1 MKGAWLALV
10 ILFVCP
16 SWAQSQ
22 NASDTPR
29 GSSPKE
35 SQIQQKTD
43 SIQRPAKTPQSSGS
57 ALPSLENASGAS
69 GQFDK
74 QNLQTQVRI
83 AEATR
88 EEAHAAWAAAG
99 VMGVET
105 VIAALALF
113 FLVRTYR
120 ETKRTADAA
129 METARTAHREFIASH
144 RPRMVVRAFRL
155 SRPEF
160 FSEGGPSPGVT
171 FVVANVGESEGKV
184 TEVRG
189 SLHIGGDGVP
199 PGQSFPLCER
209 FTLPTATLA
218 SGADE
223 VFPLNNIAQLDATDA
238 ARIVTGQ
245 VGLYY
250 VGEVVYVD
258 GARITRKTGFC
269 RRYHPGV
276 RRWEIIQSEYEHA
289 D

>member
-1 MKGAWLALV
+1 MKGAWLALA

-16 SWAQSQ
+16 SWAQSPKLSQ
-22 NASDTPR
+22 TSGER
-29 GSSPKE
+29 SPKE
-35 SQIQQKTD
+35 AQIPQKAD
-43 SIQRPAKTPQSSGS
+43 SGQRRAENPRPSGTALQSVTS
-57 ALPSLENASGAS
+57 ASLAA
-69 GQFDK
+69 GQFDS
-74 QNLQTQVRI
+74 QNLQAQVRI

-88 EEAHAAWAAAG
+88 EEAHAAWAAAD
-99 VMGVET
+99 VMGAET
-105 VIAALALF
+105 VIAALALI

-144 RPRMVVRAFRL
+144 RPRMVVRALRL

-160 FSEGGPSPGVT
+160 FGEGGPSPGVT

-189 SLHIGGDGVP
+189 GVHIGGDGVP
-199 PGQSFPLCER
+199 QGLSFPLCER

-218 SGADE
+218 SGAGE
-223 VFPLNNIAQLDATDA
+223 VFPLNNIAQLEAADA

-258 GARITRKTGFC
+258 GAHITRKTGFC
-269 RRYHPGV
+269 RRYHPGG
-276 RRWEIIQSEYEHA
+276 RRWEIIQGEYEHA